1 MRLSYGTNLG
11 FLIIHDKTDCMD
23 SKSKG
28 YSSVGGKKGDEPA
41 PLPFGHTWPLSTQG
55 NSSCEG

>member
-11 FLIIHDKTDCMD
+11 FLIIHDKTDCTD

-28 YSSVGGKKGDEPA
+28 SFGGKKGDKPA
-41 PLPFGHTWPLSTQG
+41 PLPSGHTWPLSTQG
-55 NSSCEG
+55 NSS